1 VSTKDIL
8 SEDELDALMDSV
20 SSSGTPLDDGSASVD
35 YEPFDFNTREQALVA
50 QMPALKTLNEKQ
62 CLAMT
67 HSIQEFFKIPADIEV
82 VDIQLIKLDQAIAGI
97 PSPSGINLVKIA
109 PLNGLS
115 FVVLSGE
122 LLSFFVELYFGGAA
136 DHSSSGIARETLT
149 PTERRVNDVLTE
161 KFLSTLKDAWVEK
174 ISLTPTLTSFETNP
188 EYLQAGSMEEPALLF
203 PFVIKVGEWQASIDW
218 IVPYATIEPLKPK
231 LGNPANVDL
240 KTKKNGASWEAYFR
254 SVLGEV
260 EIEVNAL
267 FTSKNSSISEVLKLK
282 SGSIVP
288 LKTPTEVTLC
298 VEGQPFSAGE
308 HGALNGNKSI
318 KITKVY
324 QQ

>member
-1 VSTKDIL
+1 MTSKDIL

-20 SSSGTPLDDGSASVD
+20 SSSDTPLDDSSVGVD

-67 HSIQEFFKIPADIEV
+67 QGIQEFFKIPAEIEV
-82 VDIQLIKLDQAIAGI
+82 VNIQLVKLDQAIGGI
-97 PSPSGINLVKIA
+97 SAPSGINSVKIA

-122 LLSFFVELYFGGAA
+122 LLSFFVELYFGGGA

-149 PTERRVNDVLTE
+149 PTERRVNDVLIDN
-161 KFLSTLKDAWVEK
+161 FLSTLKEAWVEK
-174 ISLTPTLTSFETNP
+174 ISLSPTLSSFETNP
-188 EYLQAGSMEEPALLF
+188 EYLQAGSMNDPALLF

-218 IVPYATIEPLKPK
+218 IVPYAAIEPLKPK
-231 LGNPANVDL
+231 LGNPADANL
-240 KTKKNGASWEAYFR
+240 KPKKTGSSWEAYFR
-254 SVLGEV
+254 SMLGEI
-260 EIEVNAL
+260 EIEINAV
-267 FTSKNSSISEVLKLK
+267 FTSKNSSIQDVLKLK
-282 SGSIVP
+282 PGSIVP

-318 KITKVY
+318 KITEVY
-324 QQ
+324 K